1 MSISPKLKILI
12 TDPHIKGG
20 GQITY
25 VCRLAQS
32 LKQLGHDVYVGCSE
46 KSVFVEYATTFQYI
60 PLNVFHF
67 MGGLHLQKWI
77 MDIKTFKK
85 ILQEIEPDI
94 IHVNGS
100 QDHWT
105 AAIANRLLHNH
116 FCLVRTR
123 HNTYPLRNHFFN
135 RWLNLK
141 STDYH
146 IAVCEMVRQNLIQH
160 NHFHENKICSIHNG
174 VNITEFQHDEEQR
187 KKARSEFGFSETD
200 IVCGIAARLSP
211 AKGHIFLLKAV
222 KSISKE
228 CHQVKVLILGA
239 GALETELK
247 NLTEELGLSDRV
259 IFAGYR
265 KDMAYCTQ
273 AFDIAVMPSIDCDTS
288 SFSLKEAMA
297 EGKPVIASDYG
308 GLPEIINDGVEG
320 IIVPAGT
327 VEPLAAAI
335 KELAMDAELRGKMGE
350 NARKRAM
357 SMFSIEQF
365 VNKTVEAYHR
375 ALEFHHE
382 NITH

>member
-1 MSISPKLKILI
+1 MSNNLTLKVVI

-25 VCRLAQS
+25 VCRLAQG
-32 LKQLGHDVYVGCSE
+32 LKQLGHKVYVGCRE
-46 KSVFVEYATTFQYI
+46 NSVFVENAPTFQYT
-60 PLNVFHF
+60 PLDVFHF
-67 MGGLHLQKWI
+67 TGGLHLQNWI
-77 MDIKTFKK
+77 KDIKSLKK

-105 AAIANRLLHNH
+105 AAITNELLHHH

-123 HNTYPLRNHFFN
+123 HNTYPLQNHLFN
-135 RWLNLK
+135 KWLNLK

-146 IAVCEMVRQNLIQH
+146 IAVCEMVRQNLIHH
-160 NHFHENKICSIHNG
+160 NYFPENRISSIHNG
-174 VNITEFQHDEEQR
+174 VDITEFQYDEEQR
-187 KKARSEFGFSETD
+187 EKARTEFGFSKTD

-211 AKGHIFLLKAV
+211 AKGHVFLLKAL
-222 KSISKE
+222 KNISKE
-228 CHQVKVLILGA
+228 CPQVKVLILGA

-247 NLTEELGLSDRV
+247 NLTVELELSDRV
-259 IFAGYR
+259 VFAGYR

-273 AFDIAVMPSIDCDTS
+273 AFDMAVLPSIDCDTS

-308 GLPEIINDGVEG
+308 GLPEIISDGVEG
-320 IIVPAGT
+320 RIVPAGT

-335 KELAMDAELRGKMGE
+335 KELAINSELRKEMGK
-350 NARKRAM
+350 NAKKRAIN
-357 SMFSIEQF
+357 MFSTEQF
-365 VNKTVEAYHR
+365 VNKTVEAYYQ